1 MKRSDDPALDL
12 RAMQAAFGLE
22 PDEPEIDPARLREFD
37 EATAY
42 WAHRFAPLL
51 DLADPLVPSEALWRR
66 IAADTME
73 RVARSPA
80 TVAEPS
86 WLERLWSSLGLWRLA
101 TAAAL
106 AAMLALVLLGPQL
119 WRSPEKPALV
129 AVLLAPGEQRAGFL
143 VEVAA
148 DRTVR
153 LTPLGETPVPSGRA
167 LQFWTKA
174 DADPGPTSL
183 GLVPGNATTRVAF
196 PKGLLGPGQLFEV
209 TLEPEG
215 GSTIGRPTGPI
226 LFIGR
231 AVVPAEQRSL

>member
-12 RAMQAAFGLE
+12 RAMQAAFGLDPEE
-22 PDEPEIDPARLREFD
+22 PAIESARRRELD
-37 EATAY
+37 EASAY
-42 WAHRFAPLL
+42 WANRFAPLL
-51 DLADPLVPSEALWRR
+51 DLADPLVPSGALWRR
-66 IAADTME
+66 IAADTVE
-73 RVARSPA
+73 SAARASVPA
-80 TVAEPS
+80 AAPP
-86 WLERLWSSLGLWRLA
+86 WQERLWNSLGLWRLA
-101 TAAAL
+101 TAAAV

-119 WRSPEKPALV
+119 WRSAETPALV

-183 GLVPGNATTRVAF
+183 GLVPGNAATRVAF

-231 AVVPAEQRSL
+231 AVAPAEQRSL